1 MTYKD
6 HFVTVNDIR
15 LHYIE
20 YAGKGPTILLL
31 HGLTA
36 NAHVFAGLIA
46 AGLAEDYHIISL
58 DMRGRGESARPAYRY
73 TVEDHAADIIA
84 LLDHLNID
92 KIILCGHSFGGLLSL
107 FLANTQASR
116 VEKIIVLDAAAEMNP
131 NTLEMLGDALSR
143 LDAKYPSWD
152 KYIETMKSSVYN
164 TFWDPAMLEFYKADV
179 MPTASGGVTPIPS
192 LADMMQVSLG
202 VGSLDW
208 KTIVAGVR
216 QPAILCNGLDI
227 YTLGEPLLPDFKAK
241 ETVELMANCKYI
253 GIDGNHQTMLFGPGA
268 MQIVHGIKKFV

>member
-6 HFVTVNDIR
+6 HFVTVNHIK

-20 YAGKGPTILLL
+20 YAGKGPTLLLL

-46 AGLAEDYHIISL
+46 AGLSEGHHIISL
-58 DMRGRGESARPAYRY
+58 DMRGRGESDRPACGY
-73 TVEDHAADIIA
+73 TVEDHAEDVIG
-84 LLDHLNID
+84 LLDLLGID
-92 KIILCGHSFGGLLSL
+92 KVTLCGHSFGGLLSYY
-107 FLANTQASR
+107 LAANNPDR
-116 VEKIIVLDAAAEMNP
+116 VERLIALDAAAEMNP

-143 LDAKYPSWD
+143 LDAKYPTWD
-152 KYIETMKSSVYN
+152 QYLEGVKDAAYN

-192 LADMMQVSLG
+192 LADMLQVSMG

-208 KTIVAGVR
+208 KTIVASVH

-227 YTLGEPLLPDFKAK
+227 YTLGEPLLPDFKAQ
-241 ETVELMANCKYI
+241 ETVELMTNCKYI
-253 GIDGNHQTMLFGPGA
+253 GIDGNHQTMLFGEGA
-268 MQIVHGIKKFV
+268 AQIVRAIKRFV